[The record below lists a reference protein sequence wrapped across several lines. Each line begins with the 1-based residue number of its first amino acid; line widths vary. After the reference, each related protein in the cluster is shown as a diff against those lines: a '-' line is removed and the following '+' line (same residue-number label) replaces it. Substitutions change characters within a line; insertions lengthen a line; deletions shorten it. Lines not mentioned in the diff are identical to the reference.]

1 MMPIKCDNIVKNNLL
16 DLTSKNPII
25 IQEKITSNENNI
37 IGLSNKNIPHHV
49 FNKKETNM
57 GCDFPNKNVLQ
68 PFNGTNKKWRT
79 F

>member
-1 MMPIKCDNIVKNNLL
+1 
-16 DLTSKNPII
+16 
-25 IQEKITSNENNI
+25 
-37 IGLSNKNIPHHV
+37 
-49 FNKKETNM
+49 M